1 MEDGK
6 SQNQSVPP
14 DLAVWI
20 ADIIQIKTLAGV
32 RPISDEH
39 ADLIQ
44 QSANRLMDILDGR
57 LSADLR
63 HRMTAVAI
71 EMAEAVARAA

>member
-1 MEDGK
+1 MENER

-20 ADIIQIKTLAGV
+20 ADLVQVSTLARV

-39 ADLIQ
+39 ADLIAE
-44 QSANRLMDILDGR
+44 SPDRLMDILNGR
-57 LSADLR
+57 MSPELR
-63 HRMTAVAI
+63 HRMTEVAI
-71 EMAEAVARAA
+71 EMANKVARAA

>member
-1 MEDGK
+1 MENER
-6 SQNQSVPP
+6 SQNQNVPA

-20 ADIIQIKTLAGV
+20 ADLVQIKTLARV

-39 ADLIQ
+39 ADLIVE
-44 QSANRLMDILDGR
+44 SADRLMDVLEGR

-63 HRMTAVAI
+63 HRMTEVAI
-71 EMAEAVARAA
+71 EMANAVAMAA

>member
-1 MEDGK
+1 
-6 SQNQSVPP
+6 
-14 DLAVWI
+14 
-20 ADIIQIKTLAGV
+20 
-32 RPISDEH
+32 
-39 ADLIQ
+39 LIQ

-71 EMAEAVARAA
+71 EMADAVARAA

>member
-1 MEDGK
+1 MESER

-20 ADIIQIKTLAGV
+20 ADVVQIQTLASK

-39 ADLIQ
+39 ADLIKE
-44 QSANRLMDILDGR
+44 SADRLMDILDGR

-63 HRMTAVAI
+63 HRMTEVAI
-71 EMAEAVARAA
+71 EMANAVAMAA